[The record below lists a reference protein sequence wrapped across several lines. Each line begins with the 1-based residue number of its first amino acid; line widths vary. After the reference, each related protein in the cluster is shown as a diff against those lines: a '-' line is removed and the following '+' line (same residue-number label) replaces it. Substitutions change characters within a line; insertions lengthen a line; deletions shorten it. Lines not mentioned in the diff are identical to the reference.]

1 MNRTEVINSYDELT
15 NQEQDLIDGLINTL
29 ASFRTAEREKLG
41 EAIEQAIEDIRP
53 KRKNT
58 LIWIALDSGTWGDPD
73 SLVIATLRDSDDIDQ
88 WSDSSIID
96 FGERYGHHVYQ
107 TGGQQ

>member
-1 MNRTEVINSYDELT
+1 MNRYDELT
-15 NQEQDLIDGLINTL
+15 NEYQNTIDSLINTL
-29 ASFRTAEREKLG
+29 ASINTDERETLG

-58 LIWIALDSGTWGDPD
+58 LIWIALDSGTWGDAE
-73 SLVIATLRDSDDIDQ
+73 SLVIATLRPQDDIDQ

-96 FGERYGHHVYQ
+96 FGERYGTHIRPAA
-107 TGGQQ
+107 TNE

>member
-1 MNRTEVINSYDELT
+1 MINSYDVLT
-15 NQEQDLIDGLINTL
+15 NQYQDLIDGLINTL
-29 ASFRTAEREKLG
+29 ASINTDEKEKLG

-53 KRKNT
+53 KRKDT

-73 SLVIATLRDSDDIDQ
+73 ELVIATLRDSDDIDQ

-96 FGERYGHHVYQ
+96 FGERYGTHIRPAANNE
-107 TGGQQ
+107 

>member
-1 MNRTEVINSYDELT
+1 MNRYDELWV
-15 NQEQDLIDGLINTL
+15 NYQNLIDSLINTL
-29 ASFRTAEREKLG
+29 ASINTDEREKLG

-53 KRKNT
+53 KRKDT
-58 LIWIALDSGTWGDPD
+58 LIWIALDSGTWGDPE

-96 FGERYGHHVYQ
+96 FGERYGHHIF
-107 TGGQQ
+107 GGQQ